1 MLRIWIFICFSFFGK
16 ILFSQFAFEVKEG
29 PLVRVSGRDLSHAF
43 MGGLNS
49 PQFSEADLNRDGS
62 NDLVVFDRADF
73 KIYTFLRSQK
83 NQYVYAPQYEAQ
95 LPAGKNIY
103 VLRDMNSDGLE
114 DVFTTS
120 DGGDLLIYKNNTGID
135 DKRLKFDTVGPW
147 YYRNQYANNFPILY
161 NPLSFSNASTDLLG
175 IEDIDGDGDI
185 DIVNYD
191 QFNLTYMMLK
201 DVRSEKNWDKDTFEF
216 QNMDY
221 CFGYFWEGFDSEIR
235 LNTCP
240 FDLDFPLKL
249 KPRHVGGASCWFF
262 DEDGDGD
269 MEMYLANLDFKR
281 ITRLVNGKANY
292 NQAYDTM
299 ISVDSTFLDGK
310 PFDSYVFPA
319 GYMIDVDNDGLKDMI
334 IAPNSAFETK
344 ERNQIM
350 YYKNHGTK
358 KGADFKL
365 NRSNFIIEQMLD
377 LGGQSSPGLID
388 IDSDGDLD
396 LLVLNNGDYDETM
409 GLSDRLSL
417 FENKGDKQNP
427 IFELNN
433 SDFLGLSDSA
443 LVGSTLSVGDID
455 NDGLS
460 DILIGTLKGQLFW
473 FKKELNRWECKSNQ
487 LVQYS
492 KQSGESSWAPAVI
505 DYNKDGISDLLIG
518 FYNGNVALFKGTSSK
533 GTPAFEWI
541 TSKAWGMK
549 ANEWMLQN
557 SEPNFSSYG
566 YAAPAVSDIDG
577 DGSPEVLIGGFENV
591 LRVYHIEGH
600 DPSDSLIAND
610 NILFSVFEGDTS
622 SVRIGGR
629 IRPCAGDLVGDSIPE
644 LILGNLRGGL
654 NFASHILSDEI
665 SVNTQNPIKGV
676 AIIQPNPVRLG
687 SRFDVVSPDLKEK
700 WTVTVYDLHGKQ
712 VSESLINAGESGVSI
727 RTEGLSA
734 SLYFVSVSNDSR
746 GLKSTHKIIVL
757 E

>member
-1 MLRIWIFICFSFFGK
+1 MLRIWILICFALVGK
-16 ILFSQFAFEVKEG
+16 TLFSQYAFEVKEG
-29 PLVRVSGRDLSHAF
+29 PLVRVSGFDLLHGF

-49 PQFSEADLNRDGS
+49 PQFSEMDLNRDG
-62 NDLVVFDRADF
+62 NKDLVIFDRADF

-83 NQYVYAPQYEAQ
+83 NQYVYAPQYETQ

-103 VLRDMNSDGLE
+103 VLRDMNADGLE

-120 DGGDLLIYKNNTGID
+120 DGGDLLIYRNITGLED
-135 DKRLKFDTVGPW
+135 TRLRFDSVGPW
-147 YYRNQYANNFPILY
+147 YYRNQYDDNFPILY
-161 NPLSFSNASTDLLG
+161 NPLSFSNANTDLLG

-191 QFNLTYMMLK
+191 QFNLTYMMFK
-201 DVRSEKNWDKDTFEF
+201 DVRSEKKWDKDTFEF

-240 FDLDFPLKL
+240 FDLSFPLKL

-281 ITRLVNGKANY
+281 ITRLVNGKSDY
-292 NQAYDTM
+292 NRSYDTM
-299 ISVDSTFLDGK
+299 ISVDSTFLEGK
-310 PFDSYVFPA
+310 PFDAFVFPA
-319 GYMIDVDNDGLKDMI
+319 GYMIDVDNDGLKDMV

-358 KGADFKL
+358 NGADFRL

-377 LGGQSSPGLID
+377 LGGNSSPGLID

-396 LLVLNNGDYDETM
+396 LLVLNNGDYDETL

-417 FENKGDKQNP
+417 FENVGDKQNP
-427 IFELNN
+427 VFQLANT
-433 SDFLGLSDSA
+433 DFLGLSDSA
-443 LVGSTLSVGDID
+443 LVGSTLSIGDVD
-455 NDGLS
+455 NDNKP
-460 DILIGTLKGQLFW
+460 DILIGTLSGQLFW
-473 FKKELNRWECKSNQ
+473 FKKEMNRWSCKSSQ
-487 LVQYS
+487 LVKYA
-492 KQSGESSWAPAVI
+492 KNAGESSWAPAVI

-518 FYNGNVALFKGTSSK
+518 FYNGNVALFKGTSS
-533 GTPAFEWI
+533 TDIPTYEWI
-541 TSKAWGMK
+541 SSKAWGMK
-549 ANEWMLQN
+549 ANEWLLQN
-557 SEPNFSSYG
+557 SEPSFSSYG
-566 YAAPAVSDIDG
+566 YAAPTVADIDL
-577 DGSPEVLIGGFENV
+577 DGSPEILIGGYENT
-591 LRVYHIEGH
+591 LRIYHIEGH
-600 DPSDSLIAND
+600 EPSDSLIAND
-610 NILFSVFEGDTS
+610 NILFRVFDGDTNS
-622 SVRIGGR
+622 LRIGGR
-629 IRPCAGDLVGDSIPE
+629 IRPCVGNLVGDSIPE

-665 SVNTQNPIKGV
+665 SVNTQIPIKRL
-676 AIIQPNPVRLG
+676 AKIQPNPVRLG
-687 SRFDVVSPDLKEK
+687 SRFEVISPDIKER
-700 WTVTVYDLHGKQ
+700 WLVTVYDLHGKIHI
-712 VSESLINAGESGVSI
+712 ENFINAGESGISI
-727 RTEGLSA
+727 NTDGMCA
-734 SLYFVSVSNDSR
+734 AVYFAK
-746 GLKSTHKIIVL
+746 LKSFSSNSQSTLKVVIL

>member
-1 MLRIWIFICFSFFGK
+1 M
-16 ILFSQFAFEVKEG
+16 
-29 PLVRVSGRDLSHAF
+29 VRVSDFDLLHGF

-49 PQFSEADLNRDGS
+49 PQFSETDLNRDG
-62 NDLVVFDRADF
+62 NKDLVVFDRADF

-120 DGGDLLIYKNNTGID
+120 DGGDLLIYKNITGID
-135 DKRLKFDTVGPW
+135 DTRLRFDSVGPW
-147 YYRNQYANNFPILY
+147 YYRNQYDDNFPILY
-161 NPLSFSNASTDLLG
+161 NPLSFSNANTDLLG

-191 QFNLTYMMLK
+191 QFNLTYMMFK

-221 CFGYFWEGFDSEIR
+221 CYGYFWEGFDSEIR

-240 FDLDFPLKL
+240 FDLNFPLKL

-281 ITRLVNGKANY
+281 ITRLVNGKADFK
-292 NQAYDTM
+292 QAYDTM
-299 ISVDSTFLDGK
+299 ILVDSAFLDGK
-310 PFDSYVFPA
+310 PFDAYVFPA
-319 GYMIDVDNDGLKDMI
+319 GYMIDVDNDGLKDMV

-358 KGADFKL
+358 NGADFKL
-365 NRSNFIIEQMLD
+365 NKSNFIIEQMLD
-377 LGGQSSPGLID
+377 LGGNSSPGLID

-396 LLVLNNGDYDETM
+396 LLILNNGDYHETL

-417 FENKGDKQNP
+417 FENTGDRQNP
-427 IFELNN
+427 VFQLVN

-443 LVGSTLSVGDID
+443 LIGATLSIGDID
-455 NDGLS
+455 NDKKP
-460 DILIGTLKGQLFW
+460 DILIGTLSGQLFW
-473 FKKELNRWECKSNQ
+473 FKKETNGWTCKGNQ
-487 LVQYS
+487 LVKYA
-492 KQSGESSWAPAVI
+492 KNAGESSWAPAVI
-505 DYNKDGISDLLIG
+505 DYNGDGISDLLIG
-518 FYNGNVALFKGTSSK
+518 FYNGNVALFKGTSST
-533 GTPAFEWI
+533 GTPTFEWI
-541 TSKAWGMK
+541 SSKAWGMK
-549 ANEWMLQN
+549 ANEWLLQN
-557 SEPNFSSYG
+557 SEPSFSSYG
-566 YAAPAVSDIDG
+566 YAAPVVADIDL
-577 DGSPEVLIGGFENV
+577 DGSPEILIGGYENT
-591 LRVYHIEGH
+591 LRIYHIEGH
-600 DPSDSLIAND
+600 EPTDSLMANE
-610 NILFSVFEGDTS
+610 NVLFRVFDGDTT

-629 IRPCAGDLVGDSIPE
+629 IRPCLGDLVGDSIPE

-654 NFASHILSDEI
+654 NFASHIRSNEI
-665 SVNTQNPIKGV
+665 SVNTKSPIKHV
-676 AIIQPNPVRLG
+676 AKIQPNPVRLG
-687 SRFDVVSPDLKEK
+687 SRFEVISPDIKER
-700 WTVTVYDLHGKQ
+700 WLVNIYDLHGKIHL
-712 VSESLINAGESGVSI
+712 ESFINAGESGISI
-727 RTEGLSA
+727 NTDGMSA
-734 SLYFVSVSNDSR
+734 SVYFVKVYNLLNDSN
-746 GLKSTHKIIVL
+746 STHKVVIF

>member
-1 MLRIWIFICFSFFGK
+1 MLRLCILICFSFLGRT
-16 ILFSQFAFEVKEG
+16 LFSQFAFEIKEG
-29 PLVRVSGRDLSHAF
+29 PLVKVSGMDLLHGF

-49 PQFSEADLNRDGS
+49 PQFSEADLNRDG
-62 NDLVVFDRADF
+62 NKDLVIFDRADF

-83 NQYVYAPQYEAQ
+83 NQYVYAPQYETQ

-120 DGGDLLIYKNNTGID
+120 DGGDLLMYKNITGVD
-135 DKRLKFDTVGPW
+135 DNKLKFDTIGAW
-147 YYRNQYANNFPILY
+147 YYRNQYADNFPILY
-161 NPLSFSNASTDLLG
+161 NPLSFSNANTDLLG

-201 DVRSEKNWDKDTFEF
+201 DVRSEKKWDKDTFEF

-262 DEDGDGD
+262 DENGDGD

-281 ITRLVNGKANY
+281 ITRLVNGKADHKKD
-292 NQAYDTM
+292 YDTM
-299 ISVDSTFLDGK
+299 ISVDSTFLGGK
-310 PFDSYVFPA
+310 PFDAYVFPA
-319 GYMIDVDNDGLKDMI
+319 GFMIDVDNDGLKDMV
-334 IAPNSAFETK
+334 IAPNAAFETK

-350 YYKNHGTK
+350 YYKNQGTK
-358 KGADFKL
+358 NGADFKL

-377 LGGQSSPGLID
+377 LGGNSSPGLID

-396 LLVLNNGDYDETM
+396 LLVLNNGDYYETM

-427 IFELNN
+427 IYELLN

-455 NDGLS
+455 NDGFS

-473 FKKELNRWECKSNQ
+473 FKKESNRWECKSNQ
-487 LVQYS
+487 LVKYS
-492 KQSGESSWAPAVI
+492 KQGGESSWAPAVI
-505 DYNKDGISDLLIG
+505 DYDKDGISDLLIG
-518 FYNGNVALFKGTSSK
+518 FYNGNIALFKGTSSK

-549 ANEWMLQN
+549 ANEWLLQN
-557 SEPNFSSYG
+557 SEPNFSTYG
-566 YAAPAVSDIDG
+566 YAAPTVADIDG
-577 DGSPEVLIGGFENV
+577 DGSAEVLIGGFENI

-600 DPSDSLIAND
+600 EPSDSLLANE
-610 NILFSVFEGDTS
+610 NILFSVHEGDTS

-629 IRPCAGDLVGDSIPE
+629 IRPCVGDLVGDSIPE

-654 NFASHILSDEI
+654 NFASHILSCEI
-665 SVNTQNPIKGV
+665 SVNSQNPINHPSK
-676 AIIQPNPVRLG
+676 IQPNPIQIG
-687 SRFDVVSPDLKEK
+687 SRFQVISPNIREK
-700 WTVTVYDLHGKQ
+700 WTIAIYDLNGKL
-712 VSESLINAGESGVSI
+712 VGESFINAGEAGVSI
-727 RTEGLSA
+727 LSDKLSA
-734 SLYFVSVSNDSR
+734 SLYFINVSNSANS
-746 GLKSTHKIIVL
+746 LNTTHKLIVF